1 MVGVGKEGPGAG
13 DRLGSTPGGRRKT
26 NVKTTILRLAQQLG
40 RLAVLTPV
48 VVRVIVGFMMFAHG
62 VDKLSGGVAG
72 IAGFGE
78 FLSSAGLPAG
88 LLLAWFVTLLEL
100 VGGVMLI
107 VGLLSRVI
115 AGLMTVELLVAIALV
130 TGQAGLI
137 SGDQGVGYERDL
149 AYIAGF
155 LVVLLLGPGRP
166 SLDHLLGFEEAR
178 PALIPWRG

>member
-1 MVGVGKEGPGAG
+1 MNTRTAK
-13 DRLGSTPGGRRKT
+13 
-26 NVKTTILRLAQQLG
+26 LAAPALLVARQLG
-40 RLAVLTPV
+40 RLAGLTPV

-62 VDKLSGGVAG
+62 VDKLSGGAAG

-100 VGGVMLI
+100 VGGAMLI
-107 VGLLSRVI
+107 LGLLSREI

-130 TGQAGLI
+130 TGANGLI
-137 SGDQGVGYERDL
+137 SGEQGVGYERDL

-178 PALIPWRG
+178 PALIPARE

>member
-1 MVGVGKEGPGAG
+1 MNARTPKLGAPVLLVA
-13 DRLGSTPGGRRKT
+13 R
-26 NVKTTILRLAQQLG
+26 QLG
-40 RLAVLTPV
+40 RLAGLTPV
-48 VVRVIVGFMMFAHG
+48 VVRVIVGFLMFAHG
-62 VDKLSGGVAG
+62 VDKLSGGAAG

-100 VGGVMLI
+100 VGGAMLI
-107 VGLLSRVI
+107 LGLLSRVM
-115 AGLMTVELLVAIALV
+115 AGLMTVKLLVAITVVSGAR
-130 TGQAGLI
+130 GLL
-137 SGDQGVGYERDL
+137 SGEQGVGFERDL

-178 PALIPWRG
+178 PALIPTRE

>member
-1 MVGVGKEGPGAG
+1 MNA
-13 DRLGSTPGGRRKT
+13 R
-26 NVKTTILRLAQQLG
+26 TTKLAAPVLLVARQLG
-40 RLAVLTPV
+40 RLAGLIPV

-62 VDKLSGGVAG
+62 VDKLSGGAAG
-72 IAGFGE
+72 IAGFGG

-100 VGGVMLI
+100 VGGAMLI
-107 VGLLSRVI
+107 LGLLSRVI
-115 AGLMTVELLVAIALV
+115 AGLLIVELIVAIALV

-137 SGDQGVGYERDL
+137 SGEQGVGYERDL
-149 AYIAGF
+149 AYITGF

-178 PALIPWRG
+178 PALIPARE

>member
-1 MVGVGKEGPGAG
+1 VSRKGPGAG
-13 DRLGSTPGGRRKT
+13 TDSGLTPGGRRKT

-40 RLAVLTPV
+40 RLAGLTPV

-72 IAGFGE
+72 VAGFGE

-100 VGGVMLI
+100 VGGAMLI
-107 VGLLSRVI
+107 LGLLSRVI

-130 TGQAGLI
+130 TGANGLI
-137 SGDQGVGYERDL
+137 SGEQGVGYERDL

-155 LVVLLLGPGRP
+155 LVILLLGPGRP
-166 SLDHLLGFEEAR
+166 SLDHLLGFEVAR
-178 PALIPWRG
+178 PALILARE

>member
-1 MVGVGKEGPGAG
+1 M
-13 DRLGSTPGGRRKT
+13 
-26 NVKTTILRLAQQLG
+26 KTTILRLAQQLG
-40 RLAVLTPV
+40 RLARLTPV

-72 IAGFGE
+72 ISGFGE

-100 VGGVMLI
+100 VGGAMLI
-107 VGLLSRVI
+107 LGLLSRII

-130 TGQAGLI
+130 TGANGLI
-137 SGDQGVGYERDL
+137 SGEQGVGYERDL

-155 LVVLLLGPGRP
+155 LVVFLLGPGRP
-166 SLDHLLGFEEAR
+166 SLDHLLGFEEVR
-178 PALIPWRG
+178 PALIPTRE

>member
-1 MVGVGKEGPGAG
+1 M
-13 DRLGSTPGGRRKT
+13 
-26 NVKTTILRLAQQLG
+26 KTTILRLAQQLG

-100 VGGVMLI
+100 IGGVMLI
-107 VGLLSRVI
+107 LGLLSRVI

-178 PALIPWRG
+178 SALIPAKE

>member
-1 MVGVGKEGPGAG
+1 MNT
-13 DRLGSTPGGRRKT
+13 R
-26 NVKTTILRLAQQLG
+26 TTKLAVPVLLVARQLG
-40 RLAVLTPV
+40 RLAGLTPV

-100 VGGVMLI
+100 VGGAMLI
-107 VGLLSRVI
+107 LGLLSRVI
-115 AGLMTVELLVAIALV
+115 AALMTAELLVAIALV
-130 TGQAGLI
+130 TGAIGLI
-137 SGDQGVGYERDL
+137 SGEQGVGYERDL

-178 PALIPWRG
+178 PALIPAKE

>member
-1 MVGVGKEGPGAG
+1 MNTRTAK
-13 DRLGSTPGGRRKT
+13 
-26 NVKTTILRLAQQLG
+26 LAAPALLVARQLG
-40 RLAVLTPV
+40 RLAGLTPV

-62 VDKLSGGVAG
+62 VDKLSGGAAG

-100 VGGVMLI
+100 VGGAMLI
-107 VGLLSRVI
+107 LGLLSRVI

-130 TGQAGLI
+130 TGANGLI
-137 SGDQGVGYERDL
+137 SGEQGVGYERDL

-166 SLDHLLGFEEAR
+166 SLDHLLGFEEAK
-178 PALIPWRG
+178 PALIPARE

>member
-1 MVGVGKEGPGAG
+1 M
-13 DRLGSTPGGRRKT
+13 
-26 NVKTTILRLAQQLG
+26 ILRLARQLG
-40 RLAVLTPV
+40 TLAGFAPV
-48 VVRVIVGFMMFAHG
+48 VVRVIVGFLMFAHG
-62 VDKLSGGVAG
+62 VDKLSRGAAG

-100 VGGVMLI
+100 AGGAMLI
-107 VGLLSRVI
+107 LGLLSRVI

-130 TGQAGLI
+130 TGANGLI
-137 SGDQGVGYERDL
+137 SDEQGVGFERDL

-178 PALIPWRG
+178 AALISARE

>member
-1 MVGVGKEGPGAG
+1 
-13 DRLGSTPGGRRKT
+13 
-26 NVKTTILRLAQQLG
+26 VKTTILRIAQQLG

-48 VVRVIVGFMMFAHG
+48 IVRVIVGFMMFAHG

-178 PALIPWRG
+178 PTLIPAKE

>member
-1 MVGVGKEGPGAG
+1 LAG
-13 DRLGSTPGGRRKT
+13 L
-26 NVKTTILRLAQQLG
+26 I
-40 RLAVLTPV
+40 PV

-62 VDKLSGGVAG
+62 VDKLSGGAAS
-72 IAGFGE
+72 IAGFGG

-100 VGGVMLI
+100 VGGAMLI
-107 VGLLSRVI
+107 LGLLSRVI
-115 AGLMTVELLVAIALV
+115 AGLLIVELIVAIALV

-137 SGDQGVGYERDL
+137 SGEQGVGYERDL
-149 AYIAGF
+149 AYISGF

-178 PALIPWRG
+178 PALIPTRE

>member
-1 MVGVGKEGPGAG
+1 MEGVEMNP
-13 DRLGSTPGGRRKT
+13 R
-26 NVKTTILRLAQQLG
+26 TTKLAAPFLLVARQLG
-40 RLAVLTPV
+40 RLAGLAPV
-48 VVRVIVGFMMFAHG
+48 VVRVIAGFLMFAHG

-72 IAGFGE
+72 ISGFGE

-100 VGGVMLI
+100 VGGAMLI
-107 VGLLSRVI
+107 LGLLSRVI
-115 AGLMTVELLVAIALV
+115 AGLLIVELLVAIALV
-130 TGQAGLI
+130 TGQVGLI
-137 SGDQGVGYERDL
+137 SGEQGVGYERDL

-178 PALIPWRG
+178 PALISARA